1 MSCPA
6 GSSNH
11 AVLLVLWHPPVH
23 AGNSD
28 LGLMHLVS
36 EPVNLVRGIAEN
48 DCLTDGCSLIE
59 INKRVKL
66 RLFLNIN
73 EKLFD
78 AVQRKFIILQ
88 HPAPRPRDLG
98 IKPLLII
105 LYMLRSS
112 RISSGS
118 AIILLF
124 CIVLPRH
131 WIHTWLTDI
140 LPCIVGYY

>member
-1 MSCPA
+1 
-6 GSSNH
+6 
-11 AVLLVLWHPPVH
+11 
-23 AGNSD
+23 
-28 LGLMHLVS
+28 MHLVS

-48 DCLTDGCSLIE
+48 GCLIDGCSLIE

-88 HPAPRPRDLG
+88 QPAPRPRDLG

-131 WIHTWLTDI
+131 CIHTWFTGI
-140 LPCIVGYY
+140 LPCIVGHY